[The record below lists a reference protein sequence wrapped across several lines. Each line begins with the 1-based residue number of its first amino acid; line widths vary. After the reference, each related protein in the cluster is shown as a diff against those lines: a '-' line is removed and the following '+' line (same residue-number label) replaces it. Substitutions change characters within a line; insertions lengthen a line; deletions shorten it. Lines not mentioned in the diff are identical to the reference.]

1 MFMAEM
7 KKTSVYLEEDVDQ
20 ALAALAAQE
29 GLTKA
34 ELIRRQLRAAVAR
47 PSRPRIS
54 IGVFSADAPEW
65 AEDLD
70 HELRTYLD
78 REDRGNRQVERVRD
92 VA

>member
-1 MFMAEM
+1 M
-7 KKTSVYLEEDVDQ
+7 KKTSVYLDEEVDQ

-34 ELIRRQLRAAVAR
+34 EFIRRQLAAAVAR

-54 IGVFSADAPEW
+54 VGVFSVDAPEW

-78 REDRGNRQVERVRD
+78 REDRESRDAAMRD